1 MATLK
6 DVARETGLTV
16 TTVSR
21 ILNNRGY
28 ISEESRKKV
37 HEAMKKL
44 DYHPNEVA
52 RALSKRS
59 SNIIGVIVPHINKPY
74 FAEMISNLENEA
86 KKKKYN
92 IMLFNS
98 KSDDDNEL
106 KYIDM
111 CKSNR
116 VAGVIMMSGSFQ
128 LDEFKDLNIPL
139 ITIERN
145 LECGTASVECD
156 NFHGGEIAARHLI
169 ECGATKLLHISGV
182 SETEMPA
189 DERAAGFR
197 KVCEETDTWHR
208 EIATTDKQYDSGEYH
223 EFLTEVLTEYPD
235 VDGVFA
241 SSDIIAAQVIQIA
254 NTMGRKI
261 PDDLKIVGFD
271 DTYIASLTCPTIT
284 SIKQPIKEMARTAI
298 SFLLDAAAGKVVPT
312 RMILPVKLN
321 ERETCFKQVSES

>member
-37 HEAMKKL
+37 QEAMKKL

-52 RALSKRS
+52 RALSKKS

-128 LDEFKDLNIPL
+128 LDEFKDLHIPL

-156 NFHGGEIAARHLI
+156 NFHGGEIAARELI
-169 ECGATKLLHISGV
+169 ECGASKLLHISGV

-189 DERAAGFR
+189 DERAAGFI
-197 KVCEETDTWHR
+197 KVCEETGTWHR
-208 EIATTDKQYDSGEYH
+208 EISTTGKQYDSGEYRD
-223 EFLTEVLTEYPD
+223 FITEVLTEYPEI
-235 VDGVFA
+235 DGVFA
-241 SSDIIAAQVIQIA
+241 SSDVIAAQVIQIA
-254 NTMGRKI
+254 NTMGKKI
-261 PDDLKIVGFD
+261 PDELKIVGFD
-271 DTYIASLTCPTIT
+271 DTSIASLTCPTIT
-284 SIKQPIKEMARTAI
+284 SIRQPIKEMAKTAI

-321 ERETCFKQVSES
+321 ERET